1 MPQKIDRLA
10 KARVLK
16 LNSRDDDGV
25 KFASNARCVA
35 KICTD
40 GIECFTGSRPVLTE
54 GLLPALL
61 HVRELTSA
69 RLIIRVFTVMILRV
83 VDLLLAAP
91 RGSVV
96 RVERQDLFVFLESEI
111 VTRGVVITV
120 RVGQELFHFLNFFDE
135 CRAHRFV
142 EVTGLLQMGEQLQ
155 RRPAIGIVAVLQN
168 FTQNRLSF
176 RKVAVGDPLL
186 GDFHAAL
193 AETGQRFVV
202 HFAGSDRI
210 GEQLQRAPEFFMR
223 NRVISR
229 PHRRLRA
236 RQDFYTARQ
245 RRLAPLDFALGNPVD
260 VLRENG
266 RTKTDYNKKSRE

>member
-1 MPQKIDRLA
+1 
-10 KARVLK
+10 
-16 LNSRDDDGV
+16 
-25 KFASNARCVA
+25 
-35 KICTD
+35 
-40 GIECFTGSRPVLTE
+40 
-54 GLLPALL
+54 
-61 HVRELTSA
+61 
-69 RLIIRVFTVMILRV
+69 MILRV

-120 RVGQELFHFLNFFDE
+120 RIGQKLFHFLNFFDE
-135 CRAHRFV
+135 RWSHRFV
-142 EVTGLLQMGEQLQ
+142 EVAGLLQVGEQLQ
-155 RRPAIGIVAVLQN
+155 RRPAIWIVAVLQN
-168 FTQNRLSF
+168 FAQNRLSF
-176 RKVAVGDPLL
+176 SKVAVGDLLL
-186 GDFHAAL
+186 GNFHTAL

-202 HFAGSDRI
+202 HFAGSDRV